1 MKGLTKEEI
10 KDRLIRR
17 AAEDWGVDDMEIEY
31 SFDPIVGIL
40 FDACAHE
47 FERISDTIKTSRTK
61 VTERL
66 VDLLTPEISV
76 TAKPAHAI
84 MHALPIDDKMVIN
97 ERSQFFHRKRMPLF
111 RDSGKEDFKDFFFCP
126 SGEFTL
132 NNCELNYIAYPDKIV
147 SYHNHRTTPWLK
159 SSDFEGS
166 TENSSIYMG
175 IKPALA

>member
-1 MKGLTKEEI
+1 MKSLTKEEI

-17 AAEDWGVDDMEIEY
+17 AADHWGVDDMEIEY

-47 FERISDTIKTSRTK
+47 FERISETIKTSRTK

-76 TAKPAHAI
+76 TAKPAHAV
-84 MHALPIDDKMVIN
+84 MHALPIDNKVVIN

-111 RDSGKEDFKDFFFCP
+111 RDSGKEDFKDFFFCRNL
-126 SGEFTL
+126 FI
-132 NNCELNYIAYPDKIV
+132 C
-147 SYHNHRTTPWLK
+147 H
-159 SSDFEGS
+159 
-166 TENSSIYMG
+166 
-175 IKPALA
+175 

>member
-1 MKGLTKEEI
+1 MKSLTKEEI
-10 KDRLIRR
+10 KDRMIRR

-66 VDLLTPEISV
+66 VDLLTPPEISV

-84 MHALPIDDKMVIN
+84 VHAQPVDGKMTIN
-97 ERSQFFHRKRMPLF
+97 ERSQFFIENECPC
-111 RDSGKEDFKDFFFCP
+111 SGKLAVKISRISFFAP
-126 SGEFTL
+126 
-132 NNCELNYIAYPDKIV
+132 P
-147 SYHNHRTTPWLK
+147 R
-159 SSDFEGS
+159 GS
-166 TENSSIYMG
+166 L
-175 IKPALA
+175 P